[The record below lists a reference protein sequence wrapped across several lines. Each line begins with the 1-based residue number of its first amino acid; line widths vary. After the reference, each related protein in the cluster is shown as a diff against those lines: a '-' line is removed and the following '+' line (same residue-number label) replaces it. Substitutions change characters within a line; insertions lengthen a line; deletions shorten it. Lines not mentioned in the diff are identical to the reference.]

1 MCDRVRPELVV
12 DTEMLAFAEEMEIEI
27 AKGRREFATAIKSST
42 VGERGLRERA
52 LAYARASNTLRLCA
66 FA

>member
-27 AKGRREFATAIKSST
+27 AEGRRETADCVRSPTIWESRR
-42 VGERGLRERA
+42 VGI
-52 LAYARASNTLRLCA
+52 AYARASDILRLCA